1 MKQIKHLSINLW
13 IIIILTFYVTIT
25 SVKCLIPKAC
35 VHNIT
40 AIGGSGICCPIP
52 KGSKY
57 PCGGHG
63 RGTCQREYTQI
74 ESIPFYL
81 IMDDRLNWPS
91 RFFNRLCKCEA
102 HYFGI
107 ACEECWYGW
116 EGRFCNKR
124 KLYIRH
130 NIMSLSPR
138 RRKMFVNVVTK
149 MITTPTDYLILFE
162 KDAIHSDPLW
172 KPKFLDVDVQY
183 LFTFLHRYAS
193 RATLFH
199 DNKDCIQHQHLDNN
213 HDTVGFLTWHRYYM
227 LFWEKQLRKIAIRLY
242 GWTDFTLPYW
252 DWVDSTKCDVC
263 VNSLLGAYGQW
274 VGSTRLIDS
283 KSPFYL
289 WPEYCSPPTVGRLL
303 YSCHAGWP
311 NFKVLTR
318 YYEATAFPTTDN
330 LLFVLRK
337 ETFYLPQ
344 TTEDLGKCRGFHQA
358 LEGFRSIPGSNTSY
372 SFMHNKVHNMVSG
385 TFCRSATAANDPLFL
400 VHHTQIDRIFQ
411 LWYEYNRPT
420 PTAYPNHGVELGN
433 CRECNMVGFIPTM
446 KHVQMFVNTKQIGYT
461 YDNFNFGKRG
471 FRGERYMRCG
481 PKYSV

>member
-289 WPEYCSPPTVGRLL
+289 WPEYCSPPTVGSNC